1 MRRTNDDHRIVARS
15 QIHLDD
21 RHTRPPEAH
30 QSRGVRPAVTS
41 RSWAA
46 PAYGGCSAS
55 SGSDKIST
63 CGRGLI
69 ERFADV
75 RSTSFAGVRPMV
87 SVDIARVDD
96 LLRLAHEHGFDYE
109 DDPHSRGTD
118 LLGACSSF
126 SSDDAA
132 APTDAGNAGANLADS
147 AGLDA
152 GNADAASEPFCASLS
167 PKSAPRRP
175 ALRDSRFASDG
186 DVDSAALSDAVL
198 DAVTL
203 SVALGAEH
211 LALAARLTCGILELP
226 RGGRSASLDPSRP
239 HGNLRLERVVQR
251 VNGRLELRS
260 NASAGV
266 RSRPRANDELARV
279 ARDLLADLRSL
290 NLLQGA
296 SEEAEGEDESRHGP
310 MDGHDET
317 PLR

>member
-1 MRRTNDDHRIVARS
+1 M
-15 QIHLDD
+15 
-21 RHTRPPEAH
+21 
-30 QSRGVRPAVTS
+30 RPAVTS

-226 RGGRSASLDPSRP
+226 RGGGPPVWIPPAHTGTCGSSGSCSGSMGGSNFGAMPPPVSGP
-239 HGNLRLERVVQR
+239 GLEPTT
-251 VNGRLELRS
+251 S
-260 NASAGV
+260 
-266 RSRPRANDELARV
+266 
-279 ARDLLADLRSL
+279 LLALLEISSL
-290 NLLQGA
+290 T
-296 SEEAEGEDESRHGP
+296 SEV
-310 MDGHDET
+310 
-317 PLR
+317 